1 MNKSTATNMLSIVAP
16 LLFIVII
23 LTADTIEGPKT
34 AYVGVLAVVPMF
46 AAVFG
51 TVWTTAIISAVTVLS
66 AWTFGHFASD
76 GNVQA
81 QTVRLVI
88 ISIVGLLAIYAVR
101 VRMKRESDLVAAL
114 QEAAFAA
121 QMKVLA
127 DTDQLTELLNRR
139 GLLSRLENEAVQ
151 DRCLVIIDIDN
162 LKKVNDEF
170 GHLVGDSYI
179 KAIAG
184 RLAGSLSKTDFLGRW
199 GGDEFL
205 IVINSSASGAEGIL
219 TRLQHAV
226 TRADITTDNLRIS
239 ASFSAGA
246 ALWLPGEPL
255 DDALRRADGALY
267 SAKSQGRNT
276 VVFANSL

>member
-1 MNKSTATNMLSIVAP
+1 MSKSTTNFMLSIVAP
-16 LLFIVII
+16 LVFIAII

-51 TVWTTAIISAVTVLS
+51 TIWTTAIISLITVLS
-66 AWTFGHFASD
+66 AWAFGHLATD

-81 QTVRLVI
+81 QTVRLII
-88 ISIVGLLAIYAVR
+88 ISIVGLLAIYAVSLR
-101 VRMKRESDLVAAL
+101 VNRERALVAAL
-114 QEAAFAA
+114 QEASFAS
-121 QMKVLA
+121 QMRELA

-139 GLLSRLENEAVQ
+139 GLLSRLEQESVKS
-151 DRCLVIIDIDN
+151 RSLVIIDLDN

-184 RLAGSLSKTDFLGRW
+184 RLAGSISKTDFVGRW

-205 IVINSSASGAEGIL
+205 VVLNASKEESERVLA
-219 TRLQHAV
+219 RLQSAV
-226 TRADITTDNLRIS
+226 TRADITIDALRIP

-246 ALWLPGEPL
+246 AVWMSGETI
-255 DDALRRADGALY
+255 DEALRRADGALY